1 MKITRLD
8 LLKCGTMEAA
18 IETFGLWM
26 KLCPDIETM
35 RSLANTHL
43 DDAELAP
50 FLADAKTHNYSLYR
64 ELFREQ
70 DPKMVAEWERLEA
83 ERAKRSEY
91 IEKGIPYE
99 ILEDGTV
106 IKREQANA
114 E

>member
-8 LLKCGTMEAA
+8 LLKCGAKNAA
-18 IETFGLWM
+18 IETFRLWM
-26 KLCPDIETM
+26 KLCPDIETI
-35 RSLANTHL
+35 RSLANTPL
-43 DDAELAP
+43 DDVELAP
-50 FLADAKTHNYSLYR
+50 FLADAKTRNYSLYR

-83 ERAKRSEY
+83 ERAKRNEY
-91 IEKGIPYE
+91 IAKGIPYE

-106 IKREQANA
+106 IKREQTNS